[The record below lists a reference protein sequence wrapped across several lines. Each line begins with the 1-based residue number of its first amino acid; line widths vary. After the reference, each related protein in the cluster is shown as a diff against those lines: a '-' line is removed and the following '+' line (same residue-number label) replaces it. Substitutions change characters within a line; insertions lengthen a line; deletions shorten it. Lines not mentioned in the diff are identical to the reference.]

1 MTETRNPV
9 DAWSGRF
16 GDDYIER
23 NRPDAERL
31 ARRNAMWR
39 AILKAAEPAPRSI
52 LEIGANVGLNLRA
65 LATLTDATLH
75 ALEPNAKARG
85 ILASEGIVAPE
96 NILAGAADR
105 IALPDGAVDLVFTC
119 GVLIHVAPSLLPA
132 ACREMHRVA
141 SRYVLSVEYF
151 AVEPEEKRY
160 RGEEG
165 LLFKRDFGALWLEMF
180 PDLVLV
186 DYGFFWRP
194 ATGLDNLTWWLFR
207 KP

>member
-1 MTETRNPV
+1 M
-9 DAWSGRF
+9 A
-16 GDDYIER
+16 DD
-23 NRPDAERL
+23 P
-31 ARRNAMWR
+31 RRHEGA
-39 AILKAAEPAPRSI
+39 APRTI
-52 LEIGANVGLNLRA
+52 LEVGANVGLNLRA

-132 ACREMHRVA
+132 AYREMHRVA
-141 SRYVLSVEYF
+141 SRYVLSIEYF
-151 AVEPEEKRY
+151 AAEPEEKRY
-160 RGEEG
+160 RGQEG

-180 PDLVLV
+180 PELIAGRLRLLLAAGDRPRQPHLVAV
-186 DYGFFWRP
+186 P
-194 ATGLDNLTWWLFR
+194 
-207 KP
+207 